1 MKIPLD
7 TADTTNILAAE
18 QLTEAQ
24 QEKLAQVLDQYV
36 NDIESGKEV
45 SPSQVAWENPD
56 IADALG
62 ELLDGLQLLN
72 NLNGSPDNRKSSPGD
87 RRGKLP
93 GVHRLGTY
101 ELGEVI
107 GQGAMGVVYRARDI
121 ENDREVALKVLALG
135 SSLEHS
141 RIERFRREAK
151 AAASLDHPNVV
162 PVYGVG
168 YSEGIHYYAM
178 QLIDGESLDRRITA
192 ARLIR
197 ANAVDRADICKS
209 ASPLLGEDR
218 YVRIASLCAAAAGAL
233 HAAHEAGIIHRDV
246 KPSNLVLG
254 NDGQLWVADFGLARV
269 QAENGLTKTGELVGT
284 IRYMSPEQANGQ
296 GDLIDARSD
305 VYALGTTLFELL
317 ALVPAYPGE
326 DSMKLL
332 RDIRSS
338 EPPTLSSIEPGVPRD
353 LEIIVQRSMR
363 PRPADRYR
371 TAAAMA
377 KDLQRFVAG
386 KPVRAHG
393 VSPIE
398 KAIAWARRH
407 RQLAYSLFAVW
418 CISLIAAFTTT
429 LLVIREQS
437 LTADALRIKDEHFR
451 QARSAVDALA
461 ETASRLSDFP
471 EADAVRHDVLS
482 KTMRYYDQFI
492 ESNANDP
499 RFPLDVVRTRHELA
513 RLVALSGR
521 YEEADG
527 ILATALEELAQLNGG
542 RHSGQAGQLFVR
554 ISNER
559 GLMASQQ
566 GQHERAVRQLDACFA
581 WLNEV
586 RLNETMADAQ
596 LRGLLAITHN
606 NRGVVLLRNGQTDES
621 LESLQAA
628 IRIWDTASDPSEF
641 TGELS
646 SELSAELADGFSNLS
661 ALLSEMGR
669 AEEAIHAGTRS
680 LSIREK
686 LLDVAEQEGSSA
698 SQAIR
703 LGAALDDAEQF
714 GRLAVT
720 CNNLAALH
728 WRTGRT
734 QEAIACYQRAVHL
747 LERSMRS
754 GAAQQGARN
763 RLAVTLN
770 NLGMAFSSAAAH
782 DEACEIFR
790 RAIVLAKSACEANP
804 SNDEA
809 AQRLA
814 GIYNNLGVALRSTQ
828 RIDLANEYFQR
839 ACDLLDRPAS
849 SRADGQLKMQV
860 QANLMEDDR

>member
-7 TADTTNILAAE
+7 AADTTSILAAE
-18 QLTEAQ
+18 HLTEEQ
-24 QEKLAQVLDQYV
+24 QERLAQLLDRYI

-45 SPSQVAWENPD
+45 SPSRVARENPD
-56 IADALG
+56 IADALA
-62 ELLDGLQLLN
+62 ELLGGLELLN
-72 NLNGSPDNRKSSPGD
+72 NLTGNSSILSSLPGK
-87 RRGKLP
+87 RRAWLP

-101 ELGEVI
+101 QLGDVI
-107 GQGAMGVVYRARDI
+107 GQGAMGVVYRARDV
-121 ENDREVALKVLALG
+121 EQERDVALKVLTFGA
-135 SSLEHS
+135 SLEHS

-168 YSEGIHYYAM
+168 CSEGIHYYAM

-192 ARLIR
+192 ARLVRAGEVDSTNIR
-197 ANAVDRADICKS
+197 KS
-209 ASPLLGEDR
+209 ASPILGEDR
-218 YVRIASLCAAAAGAL
+218 YVRIASLGAAAAGAL

-305 VYALGTTLFELL
+305 VYALGTSLFELL

-338 EPPTLSSIEPGVPRD
+338 EPPTLSSIAPGVPRD
-353 LEIIVQRSMR
+353 LEIIVQRAMR

-398 KAIAWARRH
+398 RAIAWARRH
-407 RQLAYSLFAVW
+407 RQLAYSLFAMW
-418 CISLIAAFTTT
+418 CIALIAAFITTV
-429 LLVIREQS
+429 LVIREQA

-461 ETASRLSDFP
+461 ETAFRLSEFP
-471 EADAVRHDVLS
+471 EAAAVRQDVLS
-482 KTMRYYDQFI
+482 ETMRYYEKFI
-492 ESNANDP
+492 ESNVDDR
-499 RFPLDVVRTRHELA
+499 RFPLDVARTRHELA
-513 RLVALSGR
+513 RLVALAGR
-521 YEEADG
+521 YTEADG
-527 ILATALEELAQLNGG
+527 ILATASSQLAQLRGG
-542 RHSGQAGQLFVR
+542 PNSDQVGELFVR
-554 ISNER
+554 VSNER
-559 GLMASQQ
+559 ALLASQQ
-566 GQHERAVRQLDACFA
+566 GQHVRAVQHLEECFA

-586 RLNETMADAQ
+586 PARETMGDAQ
-596 LRGLLAITHN
+596 RHGLLAITHN
-606 NRGVVLLRNGQTDES
+606 NRGVVLLRDGKTDES
-621 LESLQAA
+621 LKSLQVA
-628 IRIWDTASDPSEF
+628 IQLWDKASERSEF
-641 TGELS
+641 TT
-646 SELSAELADGFSNLS
+646 ELSAELADGFSNLS

-669 AEEAIHAGTRS
+669 AQEAIQAGTRS
-680 LSIREK
+680 LAIREN
-686 LLDVAEQEGSSA
+686 LLQIAQMDGESAPQEG
-698 SQAIR
+698 R
-703 LGAALDDAEQF
+703 RVMDRDDAEQV

-734 QEAIACYQRAVHL
+734 HEAIACYQRAIDL
-747 LERSMRS
+747 LRRSMRV
-754 GAAQQGARN
+754 GPVQQETKN
-763 RLAVTLN
+763 RLLITLN

-782 DEACEIFR
+782 DKACDAFR

-804 SNDEA
+804 NDEEA

-814 GIYNNLGVALRSTQ
+814 GIYNNLGVALRSTH

-839 ACDLLDRPAS
+839 ACDLLDRSSSDAS
-849 SRADGQLKMQV
+849 DGQLKTQV
-860 QANLMEDDR
+860 QANLEKDDD